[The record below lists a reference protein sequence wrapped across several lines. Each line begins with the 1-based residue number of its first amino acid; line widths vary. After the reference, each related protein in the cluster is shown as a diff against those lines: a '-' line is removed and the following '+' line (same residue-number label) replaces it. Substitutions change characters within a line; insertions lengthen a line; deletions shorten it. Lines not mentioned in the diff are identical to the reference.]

1 MLMSHGI
8 AFALGSAAVLGGV
21 VVTVALLVGRG
32 ADRGS
37 GCGAVLIPAY
47 LPPSRIVDLVRVSP
61 RPRTVVINPHNGPGL
76 QEHEAY
82 RKAVRE
88 VQHAGTRVLGYVR
101 TAYGTRP
108 ASEVTGDVDRYR
120 SWYGVDGIFLDEA
133 SPDVSLVP
141 YYAGLARHV
150 RAGAGGTVVL
160 NPGVVPAPE
169 YFGVADVVV
178 TFEGAAAGYATAAS
192 AMPDWLRRERPD
204 RVAHLIY
211 AASRDQALSAIGSG
225 AAGYIYA
232 TSGLMPNPWRTLP
245 PYLHE
250 EEAMAGCR

>member
-8 AFALGSAAVLGGV
+8 ATALASAAVIGGMIV
-21 VVTVALLVGRG
+21 AVTLLVGRG
-32 ADRGS
+32 SDRVGA
-37 GCGAVLIPAY
+37 CGAVLIPAY
-47 LPPSRIVDLVRVSP
+47 LPPNRIVELVRGSP

-82 RKAVRE
+82 RKAVSE
-88 VQHAGTRVLGYVR
+88 VRRAGTRVLGYVR

-108 ASEVTGDVDRYR
+108 PSEVTGDVDRYR

-133 SPDVSLVP
+133 SPDVALVP
-141 YYAGLARHV
+141 YYAALAQHV
-150 RAGAGGTVVL
+150 RAGAGRTVVL
-160 NPGVVPAPE
+160 NPGVVPARE

-192 AMPDWLRRERPD
+192 AMPDWLRREPRD
-204 RVAHLIY
+204 HVAHLIY
-211 AASRDQALSAIGSG
+211 GASRDQALSAIGAG
-225 AAGYIYA
+225 RAGYIYA

-245 PYLHE
+245 TYLHE
-250 EEAMAGCR
+250 EEAMAECR